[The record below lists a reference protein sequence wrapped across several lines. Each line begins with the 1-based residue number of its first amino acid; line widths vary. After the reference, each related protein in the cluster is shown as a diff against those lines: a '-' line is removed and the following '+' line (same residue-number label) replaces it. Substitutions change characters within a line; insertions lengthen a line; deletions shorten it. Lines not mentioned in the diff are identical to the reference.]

1 MHFASLQFE
10 RAQNFV
16 HETARG
22 KFPLYKRTK
31 MCYNVIC
38 NKELLMIRGFEL

>member
-1 MHFASLQFE
+1 MNFASFQFE

-16 HETARG
+16 HETERG

-31 MCYNVIC
+31 MCYNAIC
-38 NKELLMIRGFEL
+38 NKELPKIKGFEL